1 MLEDSILLNMNS
13 IRDGD
18 RVSMIPASS
27 LNNYVA
33 GLAHKE
39 KESNPNPQA
48 NVLPCTPMLPK
59 LPPSLQSLQEQISQA
74 TQPLRDMQALQY
86 NLPKP
91 LLTPQN
97 SNPIEVGTTQTIADL
112 KPEQQSQFRP
122 SPQMH
127 LFKVISS
134 MLPRDITQQVK
145 QAALQNGFRALQE
158 NKDPFTARDGSQ
170 KLFFCCHHKQNR
182 CLFRLQYMRKS
193 ETELF
198 SYYKGRDM
206 HNHSFLD

>member
-1 MLEDSILLNMNS
+1 VQVPGAPRFVLTFTPQNFLSIKQFVHYLCQETGLIQQQTSNQDVQILTKPSYLLMLEDSILLNMTS

-33 GLAHKE
+33 GLAHANKE
-39 KESNPNPQA
+39 KEANPNPQA

-74 TQPLRDMQALQY
+74 TQPLRDMQALQS

-91 LLTPQN
+91 QLTPQN
-97 SNPIEVGTTQTIADL
+97 SNSNSIEVGTTQTVADL

-145 QAALQNGFRALQE
+145 QAAL
-158 NKDPFTARDGSQ
+158 
-170 KLFFCCHHKQNR
+170 
-182 CLFRLQYMRKS
+182 
-193 ETELF
+193 
-198 SYYKGRDM
+198 
-206 HNHSFLD
+206 